1 MFLYNSTHQVVVCRT
16 CKSCIIPGR
25 RSQERH
31 LQARPHQLS
40 GSVLKETVQ
49 LLSSYDLWTLAELRE
64 YKPQPGD
71 KCQLLEHLA
80 SYSGFSC
87 LQPQCSYCTRDLGE
101 MKKHVAS
108 IHKTKAAEH
117 KGESALWDEC
127 QLQTYFTRKGR
138 IDYFVVVVV
147 AAAAAAAAAKPQEA
161 KGRSRHAQ
169 DYN

>member
-1 MFLYNSTHQVVVCRT
+1 
-16 CKSCIIPGR
+16 
-25 RSQERH
+25 
-31 LQARPHQLS
+31 
-40 GSVLKETVQ
+40 
-49 LLSSYDLWTLAELRE
+49 
-64 YKPQPGD
+64 
-71 KCQLLEHLA
+71 
-80 SYSGFSC
+80 
-87 LQPQCSYCTRDLGE
+87 

-169 DYN
+169 DHDQAVTETQKALFEKLEEDHDRVKDDVEKQASIVHDFGDFRSARVP